1 MANCWG
7 VAMGGGGMMLL
18 SSTETKSDTAAWV
31 AILLGIAVIACTNLW
46 WVLRGLTVS
55 TTLLKV

>member
-46 WVLRGLTVS
+46 WFKG
-55 TTLLKV
+55 